1 MLQSNGL
8 KGRISAK
15 ESITAK
21 LNNKEVQIYPEL
33 EDLVVTP
40 LAEEQH
46 FKSEKYGYDNVTVK
60 AIESEE
66 IAIVPSAEKQVKEG
80 MFNKVTVAGDSNLV
94 PENIKDGT
102 EIFGVTGIAKTTNIK
117 ITDASYLF
125 YNGARFDIKDEIL
138 KFIENCINMN
148 SMFRSC
154 SGLTSLDLSRFD
166 TSQVTDM
173 NSMFYYCSGLTSLD
187 LSRFD
192 TSKVTNMNSM
202 FYYCSGL
209 TSLDLSGFDTSKVTD
224 MNSMFYY
231 CSGLTSLDLSGFDT
245 SKVTNMNSM
254 FRSCSRLTSL
264 DLSNFD
270 TSQVTGM
277 YYMFSGCEKLTTL
290 NLNNFDMSKANY
302 ISYMFYLCRQLTN
315 LFFGFNLGKGY
326 TQKSNNY
333 SSYKLD
339 LSYTTKLTHES
350 LMSVIN
356 NLYDLNLTYDVA
368 NGGTLYTQSLVLGA
382 TNLAKLTAE
391 EIAIATSKGW
401 NVT

>member
-187 LSRFD
+187 LS
-192 TSKVTNMNSM
+192 
-202 FYYCSGL
+202 
-209 TSLDLSGFDTSKVTD
+209 
-224 MNSMFYY
+224 
-231 CSGLTSLDLSGFDT
+231 GFDT